1 MKKSKGMNDLYRIQ
15 AIFTL
20 RVRKETVMGKRSK
33 RILEYGNAL
42 FLGLGT
48 GIRMFSLLFS
58 LNCRYKLSKLFC
70 MHILFHDL
78 KTHKSNHQKN

>member
-15 AIFTL
+15 AIYTL
-20 RVRKETVMGKRSK
+20 RVRKEIVMGKWSK

-48 GIRMFSLLFS
+48 GIWMFSLLSS
-58 LNCRYKLSKLFC
+58 LNCRYTFSKI
-70 MHILFHDL
+70 ILYVYSISRFEN
-78 KTHKSNHQKN
+78 T